1 VVCRGIEYESVAN
14 VEGTKMCFHVPAA
27 SLKALAPS
35 DNVAETWKHIPVLPW
50 RRQGGGGGIEAAW
63 PLVWPLAWPFAPV
76 AGVSGAG
83 VLFVARK

>member
-1 VVCRGIEYESVAN
+1 MVVCRGIEYESVAD

-35 DNVAETWKHIPVLPW
+35 DNVAETWKHIPVLPC
-50 RRQGGGGGIEAAW
+50 RQQGGGGGIEA
-63 PLVWPLAWPFAPV
+63 VWPSAWLFVPV